1 MDLLA
6 NTPRDGEKKEQ
17 EEMKSPEVQKLEQ
30 EDELNLQTL
39 VKEGLALDKIGSFG
53 DQEESGPF
61 EQKAI
66 IQQKYEEFKKK
77 DEEIQNRLSDLQT
90 PEKK

>member
-6 NTPRDGEKKEQ
+6 NTPRDGENNEQ
-17 EEMKSPEVQKLEQ
+17 EEMKSPQVQKLEQ
-30 EDELNLQTL
+30 ESDQNLQTL

-53 DQEESGPF
+53 DQEDCGPF
-61 EQKAI
+61 EKKAI
-66 IQQKYEEFKKK
+66 IQQKYEEFKQK